1 MWPGGNTLTDTLGRA
16 HPYEAPSYEVFKLE
30 DF

>member
-1 MWPGGNTLTDTLGRA
+1 MGPGTHVVTDIFDRA
-16 HPYEAPSYEVFKLE
+16 HPYEEPSYEVFKLE